1 LREFKGNIEMVAHVI
16 SFCGKFVAIS

>member
-1 LREFKGNIEMVAHVI
+1 MVAHVI